1 MRQRGTNVASIN
13 RAGVEIY
20 FEARG
25 TGPAILLTHGYS
37 ATSKMWAGQLDALSD
52 THTVVAW
59 DMRGH
64 GQSDSPA
71 DDALYSEA
79 LTVGDMAAILDHL
92 GFDSAIVGG
101 LSLGGYMSLAF
112 HATYPERVQGLL
124 IIDCGPGYR
133 KDAPREVWNQTAYQR
148 AADIERLG
156 IEALAGGSA
165 ERASA
170 THKDIN
176 GLVYAARNMLT
187 QHNDRVIS
195 SLPNIRVPALVVAGA
210 NDEPFLVA
218 TDYMAR
224 KISGAAKLIIAD
236 AGHAVN
242 MDQPAAFNA
251 GVQAFLTEHRL

>member
-1 MRQRGTNVASIN
+1 MAVIN
-13 RAGVEIY
+13 RQGVEISY
-20 FEARG
+20 ETRG
-25 TGPAILLTHGYS
+25 QGPAILLTHGYS
-37 ATSKMWAGQLDALSD
+37 ATGNMWAGQLDALSAS
-52 THTVVAW
+52 HTVIAW

-64 GQSDSPA
+64 GLSDSPA

-79 LTVGDMAAILDHL
+79 LTVDDMAAILDHL

-112 HATYPERVQGLL
+112 HATYPERVKGLL
-124 IIDCGPGYR
+124 IIDCGPGYK
-133 KDAPREVWNQTAYQR
+133 KDAPRAAWNKTAYQR

-156 IEALAGGSA
+156 AEALSGGSA

-170 THKDIN
+170 THKDIR
-176 GLVYAARNMLT
+176 GLAFAARNMLT

-195 SLPNIRVPALVVAGA
+195 SLPDIRVPTLVVAGA

-218 TDYMAR
+218 TEYMAR
-224 KISGAAKLIIAD
+224 KIPGATKLIIAD

-242 MDQPAAFNA
+242 MDQPAAFNT
-251 GVQAFLTEHRL
+251 GVQAFLAEHSL